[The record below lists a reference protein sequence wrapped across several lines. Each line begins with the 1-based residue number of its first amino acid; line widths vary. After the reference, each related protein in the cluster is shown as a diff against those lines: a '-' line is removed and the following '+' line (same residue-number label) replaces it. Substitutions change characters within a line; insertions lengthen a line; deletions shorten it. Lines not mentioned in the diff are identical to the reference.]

1 MKQVLLIQLIEIAVS
16 IPIGYFVLNYFFK
29 NSVIIKIG
37 IMWIINVMI
46 SAFVKEYALMGLF
59 NNAVSYSIIAI
70 FTIAGLYFT
79 AQLLSRPLSSMVNH
93 LDDLSKGNLDITVER
108 TSSNDE
114 LSRLANALCELKH
127 QFIAIIGDINSSS
140 NQLIDASSGL
150 SITAEEM
157 ANGSNQQA
165 ASVQEVSATME
176 QMAAN
181 IEGNTDNARKT
192 EQIADSAAKRIKEV
206 QDASAESLSSVNNIA
221 QKIGIINDIA
231 LQTNILAL
239 NAAVEAA
246 RAGEHGKGFAVV
258 AAEVRKL
265 AERSKIAAD
274 EIVALAAKSVEVTN
288 KSGELLLNIIP
299 DIEKTTLLVQEI
311 AAASIEQSNG
321 ANQVNHAIQDLN
333 HVTQQ
338 GASVAAQISGN
349 AELLAEQARAL
360 NQLISFFKLQGKAK
374 AYTAPKMPE
383 FKKEV
388 KPAMVQFK
396 VQPQVAAPK
405 KVYTG
410 ELAKKE
416 YPKPAT
422 PIIKKETKPV
432 EIRKKTKTTL
442 TTPKP
447 VAPKIPHPETKTVSP
462 APKPKVSPKK
472 PTPVKP
478 ETNAGTAS
486 KPKPANTGKGFN
498 LNLGSN
504 VSDSDFEAF

>member
-16 IPIGYFVLNYFFK
+16 IPIGYIVLNYFFK

-37 IMWIINVMI
+37 VMWIVSVIV
-46 SAFVKEYALMGLF
+46 SAFVKEYAIMGLF
-59 NNAVSYSIIAI
+59 NNAVSYTIIAVI
-70 FTIAGLYFT
+70 TITGLYIT
-79 AQLLSRPLSSMVNH
+79 SRILSRPLGSMVNH
-93 LDDLSKGNLDITVER
+93 LDNLSKGNLDITVER
-108 TSSNDE
+108 TDGNDE
-114 LSRLANALCELKH
+114 LNRLANALCELKR
-127 QFIAIIGDINSSS
+127 QFIAIIGDINTSSS
-140 NQLIDASSGL
+140 QLIDASSGL
-150 SITAEEM
+150 SLTAEEM
-157 ANGSNQQA
+157 ANGTNQQA

-176 QMAAN
+176 EMAAN

-206 QDASAESLSSVNNIA
+206 QEASAESLTSVNDIA

-265 AERSKIAAD
+265 AERSKVAAD

-321 ANQVNHAIQDLN
+321 ANQVNHAMQDLN
-333 HVTQQ
+333 HITQQ
-338 GASVAAQISGN
+338 GASVATQIAGN
-349 AELLAEQARAL
+349 AESLAEQARTL
-360 NQLISFFKLQGKAK
+360 NQLISFFKFQSKTK
-374 AYTAPKMPE
+374 AYAAPVKQK
-383 FKKEV
+383 FKKEA
-388 KPAMVQFK
+388 KPAMAQVK
-396 VQPQVAAPK
+396 TQPSVAAPK
-405 KVYTG
+405 KAQTTT
-410 ELAKKE
+410 LPKKE
-416 YPKPAT
+416 QPKPLAAT
-422 PIIKKETKPV
+422 VKKETKPI
-432 EIRKKTKTTL
+432 ETKKQTRPTITTAK
-442 TTPKP
+442 PAEPKKASPASKP
-447 VAPKIPHPETKTVSP
+447 VVTTKQAAPAKPQTKAAP
-462 APKPKVSPKK
+462 APKPK
-472 PTPVKP
+472 
-478 ETNAGTAS
+478 
-486 KPKPANTGKGFN
+486 PANTGNTGKGFN

>member
-16 IPIGYFVLNYFFK
+16 IPIGYFVLNYFFR

-37 IMWIINVMI
+37 IMWIVNVMV
-46 SAFVKEYALMGLF
+46 SAFVKEYAIMGLF
-59 NNAVSYSIIAI
+59 NNAVSYTIIAI
-70 FTIAGLYFT
+70 FTILGLYFT
-79 AQLLSRPLSSMVNH
+79 SHLLSKPLSIMVNH
-93 LDDLSKGNLDITVER
+93 LDELSKGNLDLTVER
-108 TSSNDE
+108 SSNNDE
-114 LSRLANALCELKH
+114 LSRLANALCELKR

-150 SITAEEM
+150 SVTAEEM

-176 QMAAN
+176 EMAAN
-181 IEGNTDNARKT
+181 IEANTDNARKT

-206 QDASAESLSSVNNIA
+206 QEASAESLTSVNDIA

-246 RAGEHGKGFAVV
+246 RAGEAGRGFAVV
-258 AAEVRKL
+258 ADEVRKL
-265 AERSKIAAD
+265 AERSKVAAD
-274 EIVALAAKSVEVTN
+274 EIVNLAAKSLEVAN

-321 ANQVNHAIQDLN
+321 ANQVNHAMQDLN
-333 HVTQQ
+333 HITQQ
-338 GASVAAQISGN
+338 GASVATQIAGN
-349 AELLAEQARAL
+349 AELLAEQARTL
-360 NQLISFFKLQGKAK
+360 NQLISFFKFQGKAK
-374 AYTAPKMPE
+374 SYTAPKKQE

-396 VQPQVAAPK
+396 AQPSVATPK
-405 KVYTG
+405 KAQTTT
-410 ELAKKE
+410 LPKKE
-416 YPKPAT
+416 QPKPAA
-422 PIIKKETKPV
+422 PAIKKETKP
-432 EIRKKTKTTL
+432 IDSKKESKPTVATTKPTEPKKSIPAFKPTI
-442 TTPKP
+442 TPKKAAP
-447 VAPKIPHPETKTVSP
+447 AKPEAKATQAPKV
-462 APKPKVSPKK
+462 
-472 PTPVKP
+472 
-478 ETNAGTAS
+478 
-486 KPKPANTGKGFN
+486 KPANTANNGKGFN
-498 LNLGSN
+498 LNLGSD